1 MPAARVIYFFFLSRF
16 SQISLPFSLSL
27 GLSLTHTPLSI
38 RDHMA
43 TGNAAA
49 FIPYFAFAKPGRRS
63 FLIYKAVERL
73 ARQYGSLHYIR
84 YYRKRALYMLH
95 VTMLLAK
102 LPVAMHG

>member
-1 MPAARVIYFFFLSRF
+1 MPAARYLFFL
-16 SQISLPFSLSL
+16 PFQVLSNLASILSLSV
-27 GLSLTHTPLSI
+27 SLTHTPLSI

-84 YYRKRALYMLH
+84 YYRKRVLYMLH